1 MKRDDNMKNKNIPF
15 IIITIFIIF
24 VSLITVNEIFP
35 IVKEKE
41 MKERVFN
48 EFDDNI
54 SELEK
59 SIIGIIPKSE
69 SGEYTSY
76 TGIGSGVI
84 FEKQDNRYYVLTALH
99 VIDYENS
106 TFKAFTKN
114 TNFSGK
120 IIQPDNRIN
129 FMIPDEEYYSSL
141 LDLNVEYKSETT
153 DLAIVSFTSDEDLP
167 VLEFETSNI
176 NIGDKIICIGHPEG
190 NRYVTTYGYITSNLK
205 DSSYVTNISKMKI
218 RDKVIE
224 HNAYMNHGNSGGAAI
239 NENLKLVGINVGGSF
254 TLLNHYK
261 KGYMIPFD
269 IVKSNIKTWKNQQ

>member
-1 MKRDDNMKNKNIPF
+1 MKK
-15 IIITIFIIF
+15 
-24 VSLITVNEIFP
+24 
-35 IVKEKE
+35 
-41 MKERVFN
+41 RVFN
-48 EFDDNI
+48 EFDDKI

-59 SIIGIIPKSE
+59 SIIGIVPKNE
-69 SGEYTSY
+69 LGEEIRY

-84 FEKQDNRYYVLTALH
+84 FEKHDNKYYALTAAH
-99 VIDYENS
+99 VVDYENS
-106 TFKAFTKN
+106 TFKAFTRN
-114 TNFSGK
+114 TNFSGT

-129 FMIPDEEYYSSL
+129 FMIPDDNYYSSL
-141 LDLNVEYKSETT
+141 LDLTVEYKSETT
-153 DLAIVSFTSDEDLP
+153 DLAIVSFTSDEELP

-205 DSSYVTNISKMKI
+205 DSSYVTNISNMKI

-261 KGYMIPFD
+261 KGYMIPYD
-269 IVKSNIKTWKNQQ
+269 IVQTNINDWRNKQ